1 MINYINLL
9 ATFASVKIQFSSDP
23 LNKGIVIKTT
33 GSWHT
38 VKDGETHINCR
49 LKGNFRMR
57 GIKTTNPV
65 AVGDSVMYEKTG
77 HQIGTIIKILERKN
91 YIIRR
96 ATNLAKETQIMA
108 ANIDQVVLMITLESP
123 ETPLEFVDRFLV
135 SAEAYRIPAILVINK
150 MDLYQAAKMSRCAEI
165 RKIYEF
171 AGYRVIEI
179 SVEKQLNIEELSRV
193 LEGKYTAIAGNSGV
207 GKTSLINLLCPGLNL
222 KTSPI
227 SAYHLSGK
235 HTTTYP
241 EMLALPSGGFII
253 DTPGIRGFGVM
264 DINRNEIG
272 LYFTDIFN
280 LSANCRF
287 YNCSHIHEPGCAVID
302 ACLQGILHESRYRS
316 YIKLMTGEEGKY
328 RVA

>member
-1 MINYINLL
+1 MIKYINLL
-9 ATFASVKIQFSSDP
+9 ATFVSTKIHFSSDP
-23 LNKGIVIKTT
+23 VNKGIVIKTT

-38 VKDGETHINCR
+38 VKDDGDQINCR

-57 GIKTTNPV
+57 GIKTTNPI
-65 AVGDSVMYEKTG
+65 AVGDAVIYERTG
-77 HQIGTIIKILERKN
+77 AHVGLITKILDRKN

-108 ANIDQVVLMITLESP
+108 SNIDQVILMITLESP

-135 SAEAYRIPAILVINK
+135 SAEAYRIPSILVINK
-150 MDLYQAAKMSRCAEI
+150 TDLYRDQNLEKCAEI
-165 RKIYEF
+165 RRIYEY
-171 AGYRVIEI
+171 AGYMVIEI
-179 SVEKQLNIEELSRV
+179 SVEKQVNIAYLSSQ

-222 KTSPI
+222 KTSPV

-241 EMLALPSGGFII
+241 EMVELPSGGYII

-302 ACLQGILHESRYRS
+302 ACLQGVLHESRYRS
-316 YIKLMTGEEGKY
+316 YVKLISGEDGKY
-328 RVA
+328 RIA

>member
-1 MINYINLL
+1 MLILL
-9 ATFASVKIQFSSDP
+9 AIFASTKIQLSSDP
-23 LNKGIVIKTT
+23 LDKGIVIKTT

-38 VKDGETHINCR
+38 VKGDGEPINCR
-49 LKGNFRMR
+49 LRGNFRMR
-57 GIKTTNPV
+57 GIKTTNPI
-65 AVGDSVMYEKTG
+65 AVGDFVLYEKTG
-77 HQIGTIIKILERKN
+77 PHVGTITKILERKN
-91 YIIRR
+91 YIIRK

-108 ANIDQVVLMITLESP
+108 ANIDQVLLMITLESP

-135 SAEAYRIPAILVINK
+135 SAEAYRIPSILVINK
-150 MDLYQAAKMSRCAEI
+150 IDLYQAEKMERCREI

-179 SVEKQLNIEELSRV
+179 SVEKEVNISELSG
-193 LEGKYTAIAGNSGV
+193 LLTGKYTAIAGNSGV

-241 EMLALPSGGFII
+241 EMLSLPSGGYII

-287 YNCSHIHEPGCAVID
+287 NNCSHIHEPGCAVID
-302 ACLQGILHESRYRS
+302 ACINGILHESRYRS
-316 YIKLMTGEEGKY
+316 YVKLISGEEGKY
-328 RVA
+328 RIA

>member
-1 MINYINLL
+1 MNKYINLL
-9 ATFASVKIQFSSDP
+9 ATFVFTKIQFSNDP
-23 LNKGIVIKTT
+23 VNKGIVIKTT

-38 VKDGETHINCR
+38 VKDDGDHINCR

-57 GIKTTNPV
+57 GIKTTNPI
-65 AVGDSVMYEKTG
+65 AVGDAVIFEKTG
-77 HQIGTIIKILERKN
+77 THVGIITSILERKN

-108 ANIDQVVLMITLESP
+108 ANIDQVLLMITLESP
-123 ETPLEFVDRFLV
+123 VTPLEFIDRFLV
-135 SAEAYRIPAILVINK
+135 SAEAYRIPSILVINK
-150 MDLYQAAKMSRCAEI
+150 IDLYQAENIEKCAEI
-165 RKIYEF
+165 RKIYEY
-171 AGYRVIEI
+171 AGYRVIET
-179 SVEKQLNIEELSRV
+179 SVEKQVNISELSSQ
-193 LEGKYTAIAGNSGV
+193 LEEKYTAIAGNSGV

-222 KTSPI
+222 KTSPV
-227 SAYHLSGK
+227 SSYHLSGK

-241 EMLALPSGGFII
+241 EMLEPPSGGYII

-264 DINRNEIG
+264 DINRNEMG

-302 ACLQGILHESRYRS
+302 ACLQGVLHESRYRS
-316 YIKLMTGEEGKY
+316 YVKLISGEESKY
-328 RVA
+328 RIA

>member
-1 MINYINLL
+1 MNKYINLL
-9 ATFASVKIQFSSDP
+9 ATFASAKIQFSSDP

-38 VKDGETHINCR
+38 VKDGDDQISCR

-57 GIKTTNPV
+57 GIKTTNPI
-65 AVGDSVMYEKTG
+65 AVGDVVIYEKTG
-77 HQIGTIIKILERKN
+77 THAGIITKILERKN

-108 ANIDQVVLMITLESP
+108 ANIDQVLLMITLESP

-135 SAEAYRIPAILVINK
+135 SAEAYRIPSILVINK
-150 MDLYQAAKMSRCAEI
+150 TDLYQAEKMERCGEI
-165 RKIYEF
+165 RRIYEF
-171 AGYRVIEI
+171 AGYRVIEM
-179 SVEKQLNIEELSRV
+179 SVEKQMNITELSV
-193 LEGKYTAIAGNSGV
+193 QLTGKYTAIAGNSGV

-222 KTSPI
+222 KTAPI
-227 SAYHLSGK
+227 STYHLSGK

-241 EMLALPSGGFII
+241 EMLSLPSGGYII

-302 ACLQGILHESRYRS
+302 ACARGVLHESRYRS
-316 YIKLMTGEEGKY
+316 YVKLISGGDGKY
-328 RVA
+328 RIA

>member
-1 MINYINLL
+1 MIKYINLL
-9 ATFASVKIQFSSDP
+9 ATFAFAKIQFSSDP
-23 LNKGIVIKTT
+23 VNKGIVIKTT

-38 VKDGETHINCR
+38 VKDDSGHINCR

-57 GIKTTNPV
+57 GIKTTNPI
-65 AVGDSVMYEKTG
+65 AVGDAVIYEKS
-77 HQIGTIIKILERKN
+77 GTHAGIITRILERKN

-108 ANIDQVVLMITLESP
+108 ANIDQVLLMITLESP

-135 SAEAYRIPAILVINK
+135 SAEAYRIPSLLVINK
-150 MDLYQAAKMSRCAEI
+150 IDLYNAEKMERCAEI
-165 RKIYEF
+165 RMIYEL

-179 SVEKQLNIEELSRV
+179 SVEEQMNIISLSNQ

-222 KTSPI
+222 KTAPI
-227 SAYHLSGK
+227 SVYHLSGK

-241 EMLALPSGGFII
+241 EMLELPSGGYII

-287 YNCSHIHEPGCAVID
+287 YNCTHIHEPGCAVID
-302 ACLQGILHESRYRS
+302 ACLKGILHESRYRS
-316 YIKLMTGEEGKY
+316 YVKLISDEESKY
-328 RVA
+328 RIA